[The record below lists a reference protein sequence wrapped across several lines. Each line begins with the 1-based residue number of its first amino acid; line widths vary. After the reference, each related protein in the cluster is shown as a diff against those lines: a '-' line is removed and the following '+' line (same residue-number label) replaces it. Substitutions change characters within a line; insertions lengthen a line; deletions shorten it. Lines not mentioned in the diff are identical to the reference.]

1 MMPQRRSEKGKSKKV
16 KGKRKAATNFLLNA
30 FALTFTFYLF
40 TFTFL

>member
-1 MMPQRRSEKGKSKKV
+1 MKPQSHSEKGKSKKV

-30 FALTFTFYLF
+30 FVLTFTFNLF